1 MLRTQISEAMKT
13 AMKARDERVTAT
25 TRMIL
30 AKLKDRDIDARSKG
44 NADGI
49 GEDEIQSMLQGMVKQ
64 RNESIALYEQGGR
77 KELADQERAEIAI
90 IERFLPQQMG
100 DAEIEAT
107 VKALAGELG
116 AASIKDMGKV
126 MGALK
131 ARYTGKIDM
140 TKASAA
146 VKKALGG

>member
-1 MLRTQISEAMKT
+1 MLREQITEAMKT

-30 AKLKDRDIDARSKG
+30 AKLKDRDIDARTKG
-44 NADGI
+44 NAGGI
-49 GEDEIQSMLQGMVKQ
+49 GEEEIQSMLQGMVKQ
-64 RNESIALYEQGGR
+64 RNESIAMFEQGGR
-77 KELADQERAEIAI
+77 KELAEQERAEIAV
-90 IERFLPQQMG
+90 IERFLPKQMS

-107 VKALAGELG
+107 VKALAAELG
-116 AASIKDMGKV
+116 ASTVKDMGKV

-131 ARYTGKIDM
+131 ARFTGKIDM

-146 VKKALGG
+146 VKKALG